1 MQSTK
6 FMMESLLNTK
16 KEITKNVAYFF
27 TTSGW
32 LLLKP
37 GFENS
42 DFYLRKGIKKAVN

>member
-6 FMMESLLNTK
+6 SMIESLLNTK

-32 LLLKP
+32 LLLK
-37 GFENS
+37 S
-42 DFYLRKGIKKAVN
+42 DFYLLKGIKKAVN